1 MMKSHLLTIVLV
13 FIVILSGCTQ
23 VASTEEPTSE
33 VKTEKKVSE
42 QKQKPA
48 SESITTSLPV
58 PSSEGL
64 SLTDN
69 RIGIVPGRLEIPKL
83 NVDAVIEDVGRI
95 ENGQM
100 GVPQNPD
107 NIGWFEPGIKPGAQG
122 NAVMAGHIDSLTG
135 PSVFYDLEKL
145 AIGDEIIVHGKDD
158 EKLRFIVTKTET
170 YPRNDSPVD
179 DIFGFNYSSGL
190 TLITCTGE
198 FNRKAK
204 THEKRFVVYTELSQE

>member
-1 MMKSHLLTIVLV
+1 MMKHHFLPIILV

-42 QKQKPA
+42 QKEIDE
-48 SESITTSLPV
+48 SEAIEKTLPL

-69 RIGIVPGRLEIPKL
+69 RIGIAPGRLEIPKL
-83 NVDAVIEDVGRI
+83 NVDAVIEEVGRI
-95 ENGQM
+95 KNGQM

-107 NIGWFEPGIKPGAQG
+107 NIGWFEPGVKPGAQG

-135 PSVFYDLEKL
+135 PAVFYDLKKLEK
-145 AIGDEIIVHGKDD
+145 GDEIIVHGKDG
-158 EKLRFIVTKTET
+158 EALRFVVTKTET

-198 FNRKAK
+198 YNRKAK
-204 THEKRFVVYTELSQE
+204 THEERYVVYTELSQE

>member
-1 MMKSHLLTIVLV
+1 MMKKRLLTSFLLAAGLLV
-13 FIVILSGCTQ
+13 GCAQEKSSEAPINKAVQQEQ
-23 VASTEEPTSE
+23 VNLPEQET
-33 VKTEKKVSE
+33 VSE
-42 QKQKPA
+42 AAPVKQ
-48 SESITTSLPV
+48 SS
-58 PSSEGL
+58 PSAEGL

-69 RIGIVPGRLEIPKL
+69 RVGIEPTRIEIPKL

-107 NIGWFEPGIKPGAQG
+107 NVGWFEPGVKPGAQG

-145 AIGDEIIVHGKDD
+145 EQGDEIIVHGKDD
-158 EKLRFIVTKTET
+158 EAIRFVVTKTET

-204 THEKRFVVYTELSQE
+204 THEERFVVYTELVQE

>member
-1 MMKSHLLTIVLV
+1 MKSHLLTIVLV

-23 VASTEEPTSE
+23 VASTKAPTSE
-33 VKTEKKVSE
+33 AKTEKKVSE
-42 QKQKPA
+42 QKQIPE
-48 SESITTSLPV
+48 SESITKSLPLT
-58 PSSEGL
+58 SSEGL
-64 SLTDN
+64 SLTDK
-69 RIGIVPGRLEIPKL
+69 RIGIAPGRLEIPKL

-107 NIGWFEPGIKPGAQG
+107 NIGWFEPGVKPGAQG
-122 NAVMAGHIDSLTG
+122 NAVMAGHIDSMTG
-135 PSVFYDLEKL
+135 PAVFYDLEKL
-145 AIGDEIIVHGKDD
+145 KKGDEIIVHGKDD
-158 EKLRFIVTKTET
+158 EVLRFVVTKTEK

-204 THEKRFVVYTELSQE
+204 THEERFVVYTELSQE

>member
-1 MMKSHLLTIVLV
+1 MMKKRLLTSFLLAAGLLV
-13 FIVILSGCTQ
+13 GCVQ
-23 VASTEEPTSE
+23 EKSSE
-33 VKTEKKVSE
+33 VPINKAVQQEQVNQPEQETVSE
-42 QKQKPA
+42 AAPVKQ
-48 SESITTSLPV
+48 SS
-58 PSSEGL
+58 PSAEGL

-69 RIGIVPGRLEIPKL
+69 RVGIEPTRIEIPKL

-107 NIGWFEPGIKPGAQG
+107 NVGWFEPGVKPGAQG

-145 AIGDEIIVHGKDD
+145 KQGDEIIVHGKDD
-158 EKLRFIVTKTET
+158 EAIRFVVTKTET

-204 THEKRFVVYTELSQE
+204 THEERFVVYTELVQE